1 MLVEGMVFPFEI
13 GFDMTRR
20 QRIATDGSMVLECE
34 GNLSIFGA
42 EIKKHCRL
50 KTTPLLQEWCL
61 QNDLFLSKHQD
72 VTGGF

>member
-1 MLVEGMVFPFEI
+1 MFPFEI
-13 GFDMTRR
+13 GFDMTIR
-20 QRIATDGSMVLECE
+20 QRIATDGSMVLDCE

-42 EIKKHCRL
+42 DIK
-50 KTTPLLQEWCL
+50 TLQAKNDSAASPWCL